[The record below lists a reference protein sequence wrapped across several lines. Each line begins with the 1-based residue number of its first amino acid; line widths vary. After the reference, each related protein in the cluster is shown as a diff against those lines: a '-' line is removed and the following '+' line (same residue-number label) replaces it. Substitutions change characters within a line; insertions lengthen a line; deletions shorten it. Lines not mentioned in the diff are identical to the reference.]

1 MITETKSYVATPKL
15 ALNRIEAAEALGL
28 SPATID
34 RLTLRGLLRPSRATR
49 RPMYSV
55 VELQRF
61 LKETTQAD
69 YQPPEYRRLDRCGP
83 KKARRQTPVG
93 HSADIFPDASPPESG
108 EQTTSAE
115 NQNKKGK

>member
-1 MITETKSYVATPKL
+1 MDLEIHAATPKL

-55 VELQRF
+55 AELERF
-61 LKETTQAD
+61 LTDTTQAD
-69 YQPPEYRRLDRCGP
+69 FPCPDYRMRKPGGQRRRMQATGLRGSKSFPGTYPP
-83 KKARRQTPVG
+83 V
-93 HSADIFPDASPPESG
+93 SG
-108 EQTTSAE
+108 ESTH
-115 NQNKKGK
+115 